1 MAEPGDA
8 SACSMVEMDVGLPA
22 KAVGRGAACAGRQQ
36 PRRGRLGLVNGTRLL
51 RLGAGLLVL
60 LLAGCGY
67 RLLGVGNGALP
78 ANGVR
83 SVAVPVFAN
92 LSGEPELEQ
101 RLTAAVRREFL
112 NDGRLQVVTSENAD
126 TVLEGTISSYQLQ
139 ALAFDA
145 LDNATQYRL
154 RLTLDTTLRSRST
167 KQIMQRQQFSAVQ
180 EYRLPQ
186 GISGRETARQRALE
200 VAARQ
205 LAQQLVKIIL
215 EGF

>member
-1 MAEPGDA
+1 MGVPANALVEKAA
-8 SACSMVEMDVGLPA
+8 SSGRGRTARGGLARLTHGGLPA
-22 KAVGRGAACAGRQQ
+22 LC
-36 PRRGRLGLVNGTRLL
+36 LGVT
-51 RLGAGLLVL
+51 L
-60 LLAGCGY
+60 LLLSGCGY
-67 RLLGVGNGALP
+67 RLLGMGNGALP

-92 LSGEPELEQ
+92 ISGEPELEQ

-112 NDGRLQVVTSENAD
+112 NDGRLQVGTSENAD
-126 TVLEGTISSYQLQ
+126 TLLEGTISAYHLQ

-167 KQIMQRQQFSAVQ
+167 QQIMQRQQFSAVQ

-205 LAQQLVKIIL
+205 LAQQVVKIIL